1 MYDERFKEHLFDR
14 VQQICE
20 LYVAGYSFHVLN
32 NAFLIHRGLKRN
44 DDSNAHYTTDK
55 FTWDLF
61 NYHFKDELQRKY
73 KTSRTCSPV
82 ENDNQLIGPYQNK
95 LLLDREVNDDF
106 ARYQIQRNDMGLP
119 LAIPNEVPVVFEG
132 IIARDPLNGH
142 DHYHKPIVHMGK
154 FFFKFA
160 YVLEKLYFRA
170 GCTSLYS

>member
-32 NAFLIHRGLKRN
+32 NAFLIHRGLKLN

-82 ENDNQLIGPYQNK
+82 ENDNQLTGPYQNK

-106 ARYQIQRNDMGLP
+106 NRYQIQRNDMGLP

-154 FFFKFA
+154 YQCCCCNSAAK
-160 YVLEKLYFRA
+160 YCILN
-170 GCTSLYS
+170 